1 MGEST
6 INRMNLTVYTKKG
19 CWWCEDLLAFLQTK
33 KVKYEEKEVLSSVA
47 YYEEM
52 IGLSGQ
58 KKAPTVVINGIV
70 YADTDKDIIGK
81 ILNIN

>member
-1 MGEST
+1 MK
-6 INRMNLTVYTKKG
+6 RMNLTVYTKKD
-19 CWWCEDLLAFLQTK
+19 CWWCEDLLSFLRVK
-33 KVKYEEKEVLSSVA
+33 KVNFEEREVLSNVV

-52 IGLSGQ
+52 MDLSGQ
-58 KKAPTVVINGIV
+58 KKAPTVVIDGIV